1 MKYRSDDFN
10 FDNIANMVDVVSS
23 FEVQK
28 RIKVVAE
35 LYKRFRSGRN
45 GDMTDDFYLFMEENK
60 SALPAVFSLSTM
72 TEDDFMG
79 LFFTDKDLSRVGQQE
94 DPKEEISK
102 INSHGRGKS
111 FDLSKERYVEFKR
124 KLLELLDRAVAKKE
138 LLPDGIAWAKGY
150 KKELNEDA
158 FKIVLVGEFQGGK
171 STTFNMLCDGR
182 EISPRGAMIKT
193 SASLIT
199 ARNLSD
205 LEKAEYAVIH
215 WKSDDEIFDL
225 VSDIIVGR
233 LEKYDKDRFE
243 EIALYPDVLFGR
255 ITEYHQYDFKK
266 KPVPLSLARAKDVEL
281 IRRIIDDEWASVER
295 RNDGNGGYGDIVKIA
310 KIIFDNLSNRK
321 LTELRDKKTIQVAL
335 SEVANYVTFPNNF
348 STWRNGRC
356 PFAAEELL
364 FAFVSRVDCHL
375 HSSALNQLGCVII
388 DCPGLFASAWDTMLA
403 KKAMNEANAIVYLF
417 GGEKGLRQEESRA
430 LREIGNLKKGKDL
443 FFAFNSKISHK
454 RSIGVIEENIKP
466 ALCEIGYKHDVAAY
480 HALLALCSVNW
491 NIVDEM
497 SKRRF
502 IACCRKFYEGEPEFD
517 ELEDFES
524 IRQYVIEE
532 NVRSFHGKA
541 AEADVRTRLESDLTI
556 KGKNAS
562 AALVSK
568 YAGVDVLLQ
577 NIEEHLLSGKGH
589 SMLIGNG
596 AVKLLGHIQKSEEA
610 VIKQIELDEKG
621 IEEVGREYEAS
632 KVMMDEFLRCAA
644 RITDD
649 ELGNF
654 YGGRIED
661 DFYEYLNKPK
671 ELSRMIGNALAKDI
685 ASSPGWYMKEAVK
698 ITGKN
703 AVKAVKEMFG
713 KTNGGT
719 GKSQIEINIERI
731 VTNVLRQY
739 IETATKDWMSI
750 IAGGRNE
757 IFNDEIERMVKRINN
772 GIENKWRELKNR
784 TMLKLNASNSIS
796 AGGVDVGEVSG
807 LGGFGNRLAVVSV
820 LGLIGSTIGIL
831 VAGYVSFQVVATVVG
846 VILVEFSGGWIV
858 TLIGVIL
865 VAIVGCLT
873 GAGLGAGGVWLTQKI
888 AEMITAK
895 VSVVVGNKFAEGEV
909 RNKFRTAGGQIVKNF
924 ISSIR
929 DFYADI
935 RKKVKG
941 EFDEQWKEYLSKAS
955 DEKETKQLR
964 VEANTKRLNEV
975 IRPAKKACVAY
986 IQEVENVK

>member
-23 FEVQK
+23 FDVQK

-35 LYKRFRSGRN
+35 LYKRFLSGRN

-60 SALPAVFSLSTM
+60 SELPAVFSLSTM
-72 TEDDFMG
+72 TEDDFIG

-111 FDLSKERYVEFKR
+111 VDLSKERYVEFKR

-255 ITEYHQYDFKK
+255 ITEYRQYDFKK
-266 KPVPLSLARAKDVEL
+266 KPVPLSLEWAKDVEL

-295 RNDGNGGYGDIVKIA
+295 RNDGNGGYGDIVRIA

-321 LTELRDKKTIQVAL
+321 LTELRDKKSIQVAL
-335 SEVANYVTFPNNF
+335 REVANYVTFPNNF

-375 HSSALNQLGCVII
+375 HSSALNQLGCVVI

-454 RSIGVIEENIKP
+454 RSIGVIEENIKS

-497 SKRRF
+497 SKKRF

-541 AEADVRTRLESDLTI
+541 AEADVRTRFKSDSTI
-556 KGKNAS
+556 KEKYATAS
-562 AALVSK
+562 LVSK

-577 NIEEHLLSGKGH
+577 NVEKHLLSGKGY
-589 SMLIGNG
+589 SMLISNG
-596 AVKLLGHIQKSEEA
+596 AVKLLGHIQKSEES
-610 VIKQIELDEKG
+610 VIRQIELDEKG
-621 IEEVGREYEAS
+621 IEEVGREYEAA
-632 KVMMDEFLRCAA
+632 KQMLNEFLKFAA
-644 RITDD
+644 KITDA
-649 ELGNF
+649 ELDNF

-661 DFYEYLNKPK
+661 DFYEYVNKPK

-685 ASSPGWYMKEAVK
+685 ASSPGWYLKEALKVTGGK
-698 ITGKN
+698 I
-703 AVKAVKEMFG
+703 FG
-713 KTNGGT
+713 ST

-750 IAGGRNE
+750 IASGRNE

-784 TMLKLNASNSIS
+784 TMLKLNAGNSIS
-796 AGGVDVGEVSG
+796 AGGVGVGEVSG
-807 LGGFGNRLAVVSV
+807 LGGLGDRLAVVSV
-820 LGLIGSTIGIL
+820 VGLIGSTIGIL

-846 VILVEFSGGWIV
+846 VLLVEFSGGWIV

-865 VAIVGCLT
+865 AAIVGCLT

-888 AEMITAK
+888 SEMITTK
-895 VSVVVGNKFAEGEV
+895 VSVIVGRKFTEGEV
-909 RNKFRTAGGQIVKNF
+909 KNKFRKAGGQIVKNF

-929 DFYADI
+929 DFYADA
-935 RKKVKG
+935 RKKVKD
-941 EFDEQWKEYLSKAS
+941 EFDEQWNEYLRNAN

-964 VEANTKRLNEV
+964 VADSKKSLNEI
-975 IRPAKKACVAY
+975 IRPAKKACIAY